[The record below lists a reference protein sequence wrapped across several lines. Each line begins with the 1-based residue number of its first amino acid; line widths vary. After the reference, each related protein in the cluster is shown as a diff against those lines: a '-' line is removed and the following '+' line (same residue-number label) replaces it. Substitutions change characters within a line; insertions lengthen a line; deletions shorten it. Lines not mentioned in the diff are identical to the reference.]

1 MASIFARALWSAVN
15 NPLFTFTGLCDFN
28 MPIPSPCIF
37 MDLMCVS
44 VTWPDISIVDHRYYM
59 SRLTTVLEEC
69 CEVFIIFFTTDV
81 ASFR

>member
-15 NPLFTFTGLCDFN
+15 NPLFTFTGLCDLYYF

-44 VTWPDISIVDHRYYM
+44 LSVTWPDISRPQILYEQ
-59 SRLTTVLEEC
+59 TNNCAGGVL
-69 CEVFIIFFTTDV
+69 
-81 ASFR
+81 

>member
-44 VTWPDISIVDHRYYM
+44 VTWPDISRPQILYEQINNCAGG
-59 SRLTTVLEEC
+59 VL
-69 CEVFIIFFTTDV
+69 
-81 ASFR
+81 